1 MRHKRINWKH
11 VGIALLPAVAL
22 SMLVAIFG
30 ARIGVSEALVDRIAQ
45 VLFFPMFL
53 GFYALLRAR
62 TRNSR
67 AV

>member
-1 MRHKRINWKH
+1 MRYKKINWKF
-11 VGIALLPAVAL
+11 VGIALLPALAL

-30 ARIGVSEALVDRIAQ
+30 ARFGASEAVVDRIAQ
-45 VLFFPMFL
+45 VLFFPMFF

-62 TRNSR
+62 ARNSR

>member
-1 MRHKRINWKH
+1 MGHKTINWKF
-11 VGIALLPAVAL
+11 VGIALLPALAM
-22 SMLVAIFG
+22 SILVAIIG
-30 ARIGVSEALVDRIAQ
+30 ARIGASEGLVDRIAQ

-62 TRNSR
+62 TRKSR